1 MILHMAIISYIWF
14 ENSFYFLS
22 LFTKFCIQAFA
33 YRLAHY
39 PKKEL
44 VINNYLLF
52 WVSAL
57 NDVRLSDSQICK
69 LSEKNEVLLKWRT
82 CEFSCVK
89 S

>member
-14 ENSFYFLS
+14 ENSFCFLS

-57 NDVRLSDSQICK
+57 NDVRLSDSQI
-69 LSEKNEVLLKWRT
+69 EVLLKWRT